1 MPAQIIIRGLERLQG
16 RFAALGSKF
25 PKFMNDST
33 KAAVLFVHSKI
44 PPYPPPPPEST
55 YIRRA
60 SGGLGATI
68 TTFMGSE
75 PDALSRVE
83 GSLGGKVSGIVGTK
97 LSYAPWVIDRERQT
111 SGHKKTGWYTLQDV
125 IEGLRSQIIEV
136 YNKALNVFISR
147 EF

>member
-33 KAAVLFVHSKI
+33 KAAVLYVHSQI
-44 PPYPPPPPEST
+44 PKYPAPPPDSE
-55 YIRRA
+55 YRRT
-60 SGGLGATI
+60 GTLGRSV
-68 TTFMGSE
+68 TTLMGSNPE
-75 PDALSRVE
+75 ALSRVE

-111 SGHKKTGWYTLQDV
+111 AGHKKTGWYTLQDV
-125 IEGLRSQIIEV
+125 IERLRPQIIEV
-136 YNKALNVFISR
+136 YNKALNVFITR

>member
-33 KAAVLFVHSKI
+33 KAAVLFVHSKV
-44 PPYPPPPPEST
+44 PPYPEPPPPTST
-55 YIRRA
+55 YDRTVT
-60 SGGLGATI
+60 LGKSV
-68 TTFMGSE
+68 TTMMGSNPE
-75 PDALSRVE
+75 ALSRVE